1 MSGSI
6 LFVVGQ
12 SSTVAYLA
20 PLWQRWLQRATEIT
34 WRVIAT
40 ESALK
45 RIELEDL
52 DGLPLVP
59 VVDAN
64 LAALNH
70 CLGDWRPEGL
80 VMSATSAPI
89 ERTAC
94 EFAQLEGKPTARI
107 IDTWYGYRRRL
118 SDENGKLYLP
128 EKLIVID
135 EPAAQAAMAEDIPRD
150 IIEILG
156 QPAWEHVELL
166 PPADR
171 RDVLFVSQP
180 IRRNYDMSLRY
191 TEQTV
196 WEFFVETM
204 QSYPD
209 LFRHVYYSVH
219 PDDDMPPPEMT
230 GVEVVRSGA
239 ATLAK
244 VGTAVGMFSSLLT
257 DALLAGRHVVSFQ
270 PNNSDSNLAN
280 MGRRNFVPHALT
292 PDELAA
298 ALSAAAP
305 DVGEMRDV
313 LRDSC
318 DRVEQFCL
326 NFATA

>member
-12 SSTVAYLA
+12 SGTVAYLA
-20 PLWQRWLQRATEIT
+20 PLWRRWLQRGREIT

-40 ESALK
+40 ESAIK
-45 RIELEDL
+45 RIELENL
-52 DGLPLVP
+52 DGLALVP
-59 VVDAN
+59 VTDAT
-64 LAALNH
+64 LAALNQS
-70 CLGDWRPEGL
+70 LGDWRPECL
-80 VMSATSAPI
+80 MMSATSDPI
-89 ERTAC
+89 ERTAF
-94 EFAQLEGKPTARI
+94 EYARLNGKPTARI

-118 SDENGKLYLP
+118 SDEDGNLCLP

-156 QPAWEHVELL
+156 QPAWEHVAPLA
-166 PPADR
+166 PADR

-180 IRRNYDMSLRY
+180 IQRNYGMSLGY

-196 WEFFVETM
+196 WQLFVETM

-209 LFRHVYYSVH
+209 LFRHVYYSAH
-219 PDDDMPPPEMT
+219 PDDDMPPPQMT

-244 VGTAVGMFSSLLT
+244 VGVAVGMFSSLLT

-270 PNNSDSNLAN
+270 PNNNGSNLAR
-280 MGRRNFVPHALT
+280 MGRRDFVPHAST

-298 ALSAAAP
+298 ALTATAP
-305 DVGEMRDV
+305 DVSEMRDV

-326 NFATA
+326 NFARA